1 MATTRKKVKII
12 GTETYIRQSDGTIE
26 DMQVISVEERDF
38 NFHKIWLEHILTSI
52 DIIGNQKTKLAFWIM
67 NNLNRDNQLIMT
79 QREIAK
85 KTNMSTKT
93 VNATIKA
100 LLESNFLQKTQL
112 GVYRVNPEIL
122 FKGNTNNRMNVLL
135 QYQEV
140 RAENEKI
147 KQVDE
152 KPTEKQLDLNE
163 AQEDSQDIKTSSR
176 ASETTQKPN
185 KILPSTS
192 NRKSKNRK
200 RRGA

>member
-147 KQVDE
+147 KQVVE

-176 ASETTQKPN
+176 ASETPQKPN